1 MGQKPTKPYRDS
13 NSSNSNESSSSTL
26 SNGVPFIGDA
36 DDGNVSRHPVVF
48 RWPFPGQTVF
58 VAGTFTQWDK
68 RKVKLTPGPDR
79 ILQAELRLPP
89 GRWQYKYI
97 VDTEWRYSPAEPTL
111 RDALGNVNNIVEVL
125 PDCQDSPV
133 SVSRSIVFG
142 QEVPELPSNSP
153 EALPPHLAKTVLNS
167 TIPEKTDPL
176 LMPLPQHITINHLY
190 VWPRRSVLMLGMSR
204 RYKGK
209 TVTTVLYK
217 PMHEE
222 MIKNLQKDL
231 ASK

>member
-1 MGQKPTKPYRDS
+1 MFLYPSLNFYLLLPSSCPTTGPPQTATYAEKS
-13 NSSNSNESSSSTL
+13 NL
-26 SNGVPFIGDA
+26 PLV
-36 DDGNVSRHPVVF
+36 
-48 RWPFPGQTVF
+48 QT
-58 VAGTFTQWDK
+58 
-68 RKVKLTPGPDR
+68 
-79 ILQAELRLPP
+79 EY
-89 GRWQYKYI
+89 YKQNYAYHQGGGK
-97 VDTEWRYSPAEPTL
+97 WRYSPAEPIL
-111 RDALGNVNNIVEVL
+111 RDALGNVNYIVEVL

-167 TIPEKTDPL
+167 TIPEKIDPL

-190 VWPRRSVLMLGMSR
+190 VWPRRSVLMLGMSM